1 MKGQSRSH
9 YWSTH
14 EDKVWEYMF
23 RSVLRQMPIKTII
36 CVASLSYTF
45 KMYKASYL
53 QQLQE
58 TDDSERQIDVEKLIL
73 KIWLLIYW
81 RMWGNQ
87 DIEMLNM
94 MDTYKLDTMKF
105 GTSEVCFKWDFG
117 IGMFSIIIITFL
129 G

>member
-94 MDTYKLDTMKF
+94 MDTMKF